1 MTIQQMGRTMAENIV
16 RRAFRGMRQDP
27 KRTIRNLVD
36 LGLETSGGDL
46 HRRFMEAAQKI
57 LRREDSPYYDMVLR
71 TVQQVDEERLLTFGL
86 NLGWESLTAGAARI
100 RELEQERGHNIPWS
114 LTLHIA
120 SSGSM
125 TSGGY
130 LRLVL
135 EGMELGIY
143 SYFLMP
149 ADDVS
154 VETALNVTAASR
166 NCALIL
172 FLPAGYDV
180 KRNLTAL
187 SMHPNV
193 LLCLDCGGP
202 EWEKQADLLRDS
214 RLLYGLHRRY
224 ATEGEIQDIV
234 SGQWMERVLPH
245 AGLAVF
251 CIPQGDAFNHG
262 TQHPVYRY
270 AMDSRLEQR
279 YPAIVFDF
287 YPDNLY
293 MDVLISGDS
302 CFMGVLPDGVI
313 TEFRSGQEQPAA
325 GNALSTPLDTL
336 LRHFPKADSNASLQ
350 RHGT

>member
-1 MTIQQMGRTMAENIV
+1 MTKQQMGRGVAENIV
-16 RRAFRGMRQDP
+16 RRALLGMKQDP

-36 LGLETSGGDL
+36 LGLETSGGTM
-46 HRRFMEAAQKI
+46 HKRFLWGAQQI
-57 LRREDSPYYDMVLR
+57 LKREDSPYYELVLNTIR
-71 TVQQVDEERLLTFGL
+71 QVDEERLLTFGL
-86 NLGWESLTAGAARI
+86 NLGWEGLTAGAARI

-114 LTLHIA
+114 LTFHMAEGAGHL
-120 SSGSM
+120 
-125 TSGGY
+125 TSGDY

-149 ADDVS
+149 ADDGS

-166 NCALIL
+166 NCAFIL

-193 LLCLDCGGP
+193 MLCLDCSEP
-202 EWEKQADLLRDS
+202 EWEIQAGLLQEK

-224 ATEGEIQDIV
+224 TTEGEIQDIV

-245 AGLAVF
+245 AGLATF

-262 TQHPVYRY
+262 AQHPVYRY

-287 YPDNLY
+287 YTDNLY

-302 CFMGVLPDGVI
+302 CFMGVLPDGTI

-325 GNALSTPLDTL
+325 GSARSTPLDTL
-336 LRHFPKADSNASLQ
+336 LRHFSKTASVSSF
-350 RHGT
+350 